1 MSKFTGNGGGKLILM
16 GEHAVVYGKP
26 AIGMNLDR
34 GIEAALTAID
44 KGPPTVELD
53 QRGFAA
59 FVSAAAHA
67 GLDPGRFNVAITSSL
82 PVGQGLGS
90 SAALSV
96 ALGRAMLAALGR
108 EETDE
113 KVIELAHVMETVF
126 HGSPS
131 GMDARLALGRGP
143 LLFRKGEE
151 PETLRVGAAVPI
163 VVLTTESSPSTKV
176 MVRRVREQYEKNPK
190 KISGLMDHIE
200 NLVLEAGT
208 FIQKGHLYELG
219 RAMNENH
226 GVLWALGVST
236 GELDSLREK
245 ALKAGSPGAKL
256 TGGGGGGAV
265 ICLAGDR
272 DHADRLL
279 QELKIEDNSFVTMLR

>member
-1 MSKFTGNGGGKLILM
+1 M

-26 AIGMNLDR
+26 ALGTHLDR
-34 GIEAALTAID
+34 GNEVSLVEVGE
-44 KGPPTVELD
+44 GPPTVALD

-59 FVSAAAHA
+59 FVSAATHA
-67 GLDPGRFNVAITSSL
+67 GMDPGRFSVHITSNL

-113 KVIELAHVMETVF
+113 EVIELAHVMETVF

-143 LLFRKGEE
+143 VIFRKGEA
-151 PETLRVGAAVPI
+151 PEEVRVGADIPI
-163 VVLTTESSPSTKV
+163 VVLTTGTSPSTKV
-176 MVRRVREQYEKNPK
+176 MVRRVGEQYEKNPE
-190 KISGLMDHIE
+190 KISGLMDDIE
-200 NLVLEAGT
+200 SLVLEART
-208 FIQKGHLYELG
+208 FIEKGQLHELG

-226 GVLWALGVST
+226 GVLRTLGVST
-236 GELDSLREK
+236 AELDSLREK

-279 QELKIEDNSFVTMLR
+279 QELQAEDNSFVTMLR

>member
-1 MSKFTGNGGGKLILM
+1 M

-26 AIGMNLDR
+26 AIGMHLDR

-44 KGPPTVELD
+44 KGPPAVALD
-53 QRGFAA
+53 KRGFAA

-67 GLDPGRFNVAITSSL
+67 GIDPGRFNVAITSSL

-96 ALGRAMLAALGR
+96 ALSRAMLQALGAHEAD
-108 EETDE
+108 EE
-113 KVIELAHVMETVF
+113 VIELAHVMETVF

-143 LLFRKGEE
+143 VLFRKGEE
-151 PETLRVGAAVPI
+151 PEPIRVGAAFPI
-163 VVLTTESSPSTKV
+163 VVLTTGSSPSTKV
-176 MVRRVREQYEKNPK
+176 MVRRVREQYEKNPE
-190 KISGLMDHIE
+190 KISGLMDRIE
-200 NLVLEAGT
+200 NLVLEAGA
-208 FIQKGHLYELG
+208 FIEKGQLHELG
-219 RAMNENH
+219 RAMNENQ
-226 GVLWALGVST
+226 GVLWALGVSSD
-236 GELDSLREK
+236 ELDSLREK

-265 ICLAGDR
+265 ICLAEDR

-279 QELKIEDNSFVTMLR
+279 QELKIEENSFMTMLR